1 MRARRGSAA
10 STKLTLLVCAGLLA
24 LGFAQLAAPP
34 RPLAAPGSAAA
45 LMALIDDDQDGAAS
59 TAELRRHADRLGP
72 SLAFDLDGDGALQL
86 AELDLLVSALSPHPP
101 QPNAL
106 PGAL

>member
-1 MRARRGSAA
+1 MSGRLA
-10 STKLTLLVCAGLLA
+10 STTLTLLLCAALLGLGA
-24 LGFAQLAAPP
+24 AQLAAPP
-34 RPLAAPGSAAA
+34 RPLAAPEATAA

-59 TAELRRHADRLGP
+59 TAELNRHADRLGP
-72 SLAFDLDGDGALQL
+72 SLAFDQNGDGALQL